1 MSGTTTILR
10 NVRRHKR
17 MKRKE
22 LEKLPVL
29 RATTTMLKQ
38 AENEPMIESGY
49 FRKELRYEHE
59 YYARCKRFDRI
70 LKVAI
75 YLTKNLAAGG
85 RKPVYE
91 LFLDYDAQDFL
102 TYSFMEKKWRTAML
116 RNLPQQGFGIYDMQI
131 SSRDSA
137 VISQYLHSKWGA
149 IVAIREFQEGIR
161 EKQLLARH
169 KKETDP
175 WDAAMA
181 LVPPLP
187 KDWVRWVS
195 KVGVEQNYMFYQYRR
210 GGAKTG
216 YCSYCDREVPI
227 RNPKHNAVA
236 RCPRCRRTV
245 QFKSFGKM
253 GRLRT
258 GRNILYLMQPYPGG
272 FVIREFWAER
282 TYDKEKYRNI
292 KAFYHE
298 FRRAIFNADAKP
310 VQAFYWGVYKQRTS
324 RWIKGCN
331 CSEGYYPDESGR
343 VYGKTIPYLAKTCL
357 QRTGLPEL
365 IHANMKTDP
374 EKYLVVLKRMPNL
387 EQLTKA
393 GLFRL
398 AVECTKDYYKLSSI
412 FQTTPVQRGLAPKL
426 GLNRLE
432 LARLRKNQG
441 GRAFLEWL
449 QLEKQTGKPISDF
462 AIQWMCKEHIDPQQL
477 QFIADRMRYGQI
489 QHYLN
494 RQMQELNLSSERVIE
509 LWRDYL
515 SMAFRFGYDT
525 NDPIVYRVR
534 KLLQRHDE
542 LAARGEEKQLT
553 LRAGEL
559 LQTYPHIEQNL
570 QAIRKKFAF
579 TGKQFQIQVPD
590 KLEDIFMDSRK
601 LCHCIAN
608 SDVYWERME
617 RRESYLLFL
626 RKTAEPDT
634 PYYTVEAEPGG
645 TVRQVRTQYNR
656 QNDDIGEVRAFLKI
670 WQKQLAKRLTQKDK
684 QLAADSHELRI
695 KELVQ
700 LRNDQVTIH
709 TGDLAGRLLV
719 DVLTEDL
726 MEAA

>member
-1 MSGTTTILR
+1 
-10 NVRRHKR
+10 

-22 LEKLPVL
+22 LKKLPVL
-29 RATTTMLKQ
+29 RATTAMLKQ
-38 AENEPMIESGY
+38 AEKETMIPIGY

-59 YYARCKRFDRI
+59 HYARCKQFDRI

-75 YLTKNLAAGG
+75 YLTKNLVAGG

-91 LFLDYDAQDFL
+91 LFLDYDAQNFL
-102 TYSFMEKKWRTAML
+102 TYSFAEKKWRTAML
-116 RNLPQQGFGIYDMQI
+116 HNLPQQGFGIYDVQI

-187 KDWVRWVS
+187 KDWARWVS
-195 KVGVEQNYMFYQYRR
+195 KVGVERNYMFYRYQR

-227 RNPKHNAVA
+227 RKPKHNAFT
-236 RCPRCRRTV
+236 RCPRCRKSV

-253 GRLRT
+253 GWLRT
-258 GRNILYLMQPYPGG
+258 GRNIMYLMQPYPGG

-282 TYDKEKYRNI
+282 SYSKKTYRNVE
-292 KAFYHE
+292 AFCHE
-298 FRRAIFNADAKP
+298 FRRAIFDAGTNP
-310 VQAFYWGVYKQRTS
+310 TQAFYWGVYKQRAS

-331 CSEGYYPDESGR
+331 CSIGYMGNESGR

-357 QRTGLPEL
+357 QWTGLPEL

-398 AVECTKDYYKLSSI
+398 AVECTQDYYKLSSI

-449 QLEKQTGKPISDF
+449 QFEKQTGKPISDF

-534 KLLQRHDE
+534 KLQQRHDE
-542 LAARGEEKQLT
+542 LAARREEMQLT
-553 LRAGEL
+553 LRAEDI

-570 QAIRKKFAF
+570 QAIREKFSFADE
-579 TGKQFQIQVPD
+579 QFQLQVPNS
-590 KLEDIFMDSRK
+590 LEDILKESQTLFI
-601 LCHCIAN
+601 CIAN
-608 SDVYWERME
+608 SDTYWERIE
-617 RRESYLLFL
+617 RKESYLLFV
-626 RKTAEPDT
+626 RKASAPDT
-634 PYYTVEAEPGG
+634 SYYTVEAEPNG
-645 TVRQVRTQYNR
+645 TVRQVRTVYNR

-684 QLAADSHELRI
+684 QLAADSHELRV

-700 LRNDQVTIH
+700 LRNDQITVH

>member
-1 MSGTTTILR
+1 MSGMTTILR

-22 LEKLPVL
+22 LEKLPIL
-29 RATTTMLKQ
+29 QATTAMLKQ

-49 FRKELRYEHE
+49 FRKELRYEHK

-116 RNLPQQGFGIYDMQI
+116 RNLPQQGFGIYDAQI

-137 VISQYLHSKWGA
+137 VIGQYLHSKWEA
-149 IVAIREFQEGIR
+149 IGSIREFQEGIR

-187 KDWVRWVS
+187 KDWDRWVS

-227 RNPKHNAVA
+227 RKPKHNAVA
-236 RCPRCRRTV
+236 RCLRCRRTV

-272 FVIREFWAER
+272 FVVREFWAER
-282 TYDKEKYRNI
+282 SYSKETYRNV
-292 KAFYHE
+292 KVFYHE
-298 FRRAIFNADAKP
+298 LRRAIFDADAKP
-310 VQAFYWGVYKQRTS
+310 VQAFYWGVYKQRAS

-331 CSEGYYPDESGR
+331 CSVGYYRDESGR

-398 AVECTKDYYKLSSI
+398 AAECTQDYYGMERI
-412 FQTTPVQRGLAPKL
+412 FQRAPAQKGLAPKL

-449 QLEKQTGKPISDF
+449 QFEKQ
-462 AIQWMCKEHIDPQQL
+462 AL
-477 QFIADRMRYGQI
+477 QIGCAMGR
-489 QHYLN
+489 
-494 RQMQELNLSSERVIE
+494 SSI
-509 LWRDYL
+509 
-515 SMAFRFGYDT
+515 T
-525 NDPIVYRVR
+525 
-534 KLLQRHDE
+534 
-542 LAARGEEKQLT
+542 
-553 LRAGEL
+553 
-559 LQTYPHIEQNL
+559 
-570 QAIRKKFAF
+570 
-579 TGKQFQIQVPD
+579 
-590 KLEDIFMDSRK
+590 
-601 LCHCIAN
+601 
-608 SDVYWERME
+608 
-617 RRESYLLFL
+617 
-626 RKTAEPDT
+626 
-634 PYYTVEAEPGG
+634 
-645 TVRQVRTQYNR
+645 
-656 QNDDIGEVRAFLKI
+656 
-670 WQKQLAKRLTQKDK
+670 
-684 QLAADSHELRI
+684 
-695 KELVQ
+695 
-700 LRNDQVTIH
+700 
-709 TGDLAGRLLV
+709 
-719 DVLTEDL
+719 
-726 MEAA
+726 

>member
-1 MSGTTTILR
+1 
-10 NVRRHKR
+10 

-29 RATTTMLKQ
+29 RATTAMLKQ
-38 AENEPMIESGY
+38 AEKETMIPIGY

-59 YYARCKRFDRI
+59 HYARCKQFDRI

-102 TYSFMEKKWRTAML
+102 TYSFVEKKWRTAML
-116 RNLPQQGFGIYDMQI
+116 HNLPQQGFGIYDMQI
-131 SSRDSA
+131 SSRNSA

-195 KVGVEQNYMFYQYRR
+195 KVGVERNYMFYRYQR

-227 RNPKHNAVA
+227 RKPKHNAFT
-236 RCPRCRRTV
+236 RCPRCRKSV

-253 GRLRT
+253 GWLRT
-258 GRNILYLMQPYPGG
+258 GRNIMYLMQPYPGG
-272 FVIREFWAER
+272 FVIREFWVER
-282 TYDKEKYRNI
+282 SYSKKTYRNVE
-292 KAFYHE
+292 AFCHE
-298 FRRAIFNADAKP
+298 FRRAIFDASTNP
-310 VQAFYWGVYKQRTS
+310 TQAFYWGVYKQRTS
-324 RWIKGCN
+324 RWIKGYN
-331 CSEGYYPDESGR
+331 CSIGYMGNESGR

-357 QRTGLPEL
+357 RWTGLPEL

-374 EKYLVVLKRMPNL
+374 EKYLVVLKKMPNL
-387 EQLTKA
+387 EQLVKA

-398 AVECTKDYYKLSSI
+398 AVECTQDYYGMERI
-412 FQTTPVQRGLAPKL
+412 FQRTPVQKGLAPKL
-426 GLNRLE
+426 GINRLE

-441 GRAFLEWL
+441 GGAFLQWL
-449 QLEKQTGKPISDF
+449 QFENQARTPISDF
-462 AIQWMCKEHIDPQQL
+462 VIQWMCKESIQPQQL
-477 QFIADRMRYGQI
+477 QFIADRMHYEQI
-489 QHYLN
+489 QHYLS
-494 RQMQELNLSSERVIE
+494 RQMHELNLSSERVIE
-509 LWRDYL
+509 LWKDYL
-515 SMAFRFGYDT
+515 SMATRFGYDT

-534 KLLQRHDE
+534 KLQQRHDE
-542 LAARGEEKQLT
+542 LAVRNKKKELAPCIEEI
-553 LRAGEL
+553 LRA
-559 LQTYPHIEQNL
+559 YPHVEQNL
-570 QAIRKKFAF
+570 QAIQGKYAFADE
-579 TGKQFQIQVPD
+579 QFQLQVPGTI
-590 KLEDIFMDSRK
+590 EDILIDSWK

-608 SDVYWERME
+608 SDTYWERLE
-617 RRESYLLFL
+617 RKESYLLFV
-626 RKTAEPDT
+626 RKASDLHT
-634 PYYTVEAEPGG
+634 PYYTVEAEPDG
-645 TVRQVRTQYNR
+645 TVRQVRTYYNR
-656 QNDDIGEVRAFLKI
+656 QNGDIGEVRAFLKI

-684 QLAADSHELRI
+684 QLAADSYDLRV

-700 LRNDQVTIH
+700 LRNDQITVH

>member
-1 MSGTTTILR
+1 
-10 NVRRHKR
+10 
-17 MKRKE
+17 
-22 LEKLPVL
+22 
-29 RATTTMLKQ
+29 MLKQ
-38 AENEPMIESGY
+38 AKMEKLVGRSYYSDAEYEN
-49 FRKELRYEHE
+49 FF
-59 YYARCKRFDRI
+59 YARSKMFGTY
-70 LKVAI
+70 LKVAF
-75 YLTKNLAAGG
+75 YMTEALCAGG
-85 RKPVYE
+85 RKPQFE
-91 LFLDYDAQDFL
+91 LFLDYASQDFL
-102 TYSFMEKKWRTAML
+102 TYSYKEEKWSSAMYCHLPISKYYWRS
-116 RNLPQQGFGIYDMQI
+116 RQFVQI
-131 SSRDSA
+131 PASDAKRICQYLKQEKTDDPIA
-137 VISQYLHSKWGA
+137 VIKSFQQR
-149 IVAIREFQEGIR
+149 VRES
-161 EKQLLARH
+161 QLLARH
-169 KKETDP
+169 KEETDP

-187 KDWVRWVS
+187 KDWDRWVS

-210 GGAKTG
+210 GGTKTG

-227 RNPKHNAVA
+227 RKPKHNAFT

-258 GRNILYLMQPYPGG
+258 GRNILYLMQPYLGG
-272 FVIREFWAER
+272 FVVRKFWAER
-282 TYDKEKYRNI
+282 SYSKEKYRNVT
-292 KAFYHE
+292 AFCHE
-298 FRRAIFNADAKP
+298 FRRAVFDADAKP

-398 AVECTKDYYKLSSI
+398 AVECTQDYYKLSSI

-449 QLEKQTGKPISDF
+449 QFEKQAGTPIPDF

-534 KLLQRHDE
+534 KLQQRHDE
-542 LAARGEEKQLT
+542 LAARGEEMQLT

-570 QAIRKKFAF
+570 QAIREKFAF

-626 RKTAEPDT
+626 RKTAEPDI

-656 QNDDIGEVRAFLKI
+656 QNDDIGEVRTFLKI

>member
-1 MSGTTTILR
+1 
-10 NVRRHKR
+10 

-29 RATTTMLKQ
+29 RATTAMLKQ

-59 YYARCKRFDRI
+59 CYARCKRFDRI

-102 TYSFMEKKWRTAML
+102 TYSFVEKKWRTAML

-149 IVAIREFQEGIR
+149 SAAIREFQEGIR

-175 WDAAMA
+175 WDAAMV

-187 KDWVRWVS
+187 KDWDRWGS

-210 GGAKTG
+210 GGTKTG

-227 RNPKHNAVA
+227 RKPKHNAVA

-298 FRRAIFNADAKP
+298 FRRAIFDADAKP

-324 RWIKGCN
+324 RRC
-331 CSEGYYPDESGR
+331 
-343 VYGKTIPYLAKTCL
+343 
-357 QRTGLPEL
+357 TGLVNW
-365 IHANMKTDP
+365 IRKQKSVDP
-374 EKYLVVLKRMPNL
+374 EKYLAVLKRMPNL

-398 AVECTKDYYKLSSI
+398 AVECTQDYYKLSSI

-449 QLEKQTGKPISDF
+449 QFEKQTGKPISDF

-477 QFIADRMRYGQI
+477 QFIADRMHYEQI

-534 KLLQRHDE
+534 KLQQRHDE
-542 LAARGEEKQLT
+542 LAARGEEMQLT

-570 QAIRKKFAF
+570 QAIREKFAF

-656 QNDDIGEVRAFLKI
+656 QNDDIGEVRTFLKI

>member
-1 MSGTTTILR
+1 
-10 NVRRHKR
+10 

-22 LEKLPVL
+22 LKKLPVL
-29 RATTTMLKQ
+29 RATTAMLKQ
-38 AENEPMIESGY
+38 AEKETMIPIGY

-59 YYARCKRFDRI
+59 HYARCKRFDRI

-116 RNLPQQGFGIYDMQI
+116 RNLPQQGFGIRDVQI

-137 VISQYLHSKWGA
+137 VIGQYLHSKWEA

-187 KDWVRWVS
+187 KGWDRWVS

-227 RNPKHNAVA
+227 RKPKHNAVA
-236 RCPRCRRTV
+236 RCLRCRRTV

-343 VYGKTIPYLAKTCL
+343 VYGKTVPYLARTYL
-357 QRTGLPEL
+357 QKTGLPEL
-365 IHANMKTDP
+365 TRTKMKIDP
-374 EKYLVVLKRMPNL
+374 EKYLAVLKRMPNL

-398 AVECTKDYYKLSSI
+398 AVECTQDYYKLSSI

-449 QLEKQTGKPISDF
+449 QFEKQTGKPISDF

-525 NDPIVYRVR
+525 SDPIVYRVR
-534 KLLQRHDE
+534 KLQQRHDE

-570 QAIRKKFAF
+570 QAIREKFAF

-601 LCHCIAN
+601 LCQCIAN

>member
-1 MSGTTTILR
+1 M
-10 NVRRHKR
+10 
-17 MKRKE
+17 
-22 LEKLPVL
+22 
-29 RATTTMLKQ
+29 
-38 AENEPMIESGY
+38 
-49 FRKELRYEHE
+49 
-59 YYARCKRFDRI
+59 
-70 LKVAI
+70 
-75 YLTKNLAAGG
+75 
-85 RKPVYE
+85 
-91 LFLDYDAQDFL
+91 
-102 TYSFMEKKWRTAML
+102 
-116 RNLPQQGFGIYDMQI
+116 
-131 SSRDSA
+131 
-137 VISQYLHSKWGA
+137 
-149 IVAIREFQEGIR
+149 AIREFQEGIR

-187 KDWVRWVS
+187 KDWARWVS
-195 KVGVEQNYMFYQYRR
+195 KVGVERNYMFYRYQR

-227 RNPKHNAVA
+227 RKPKHNAFT
-236 RCPRCRRTV
+236 RCPRCRKSV

-253 GRLRT
+253 GWLRT
-258 GRNILYLMQPYPGG
+258 GRNIMYLMQPYPGG

-282 TYDKEKYRNI
+282 SYSKKTYRNVE
-292 KAFYHE
+292 AFCHE
-298 FRRAIFNADAKP
+298 FRRAIFDAGTNP
-310 VQAFYWGVYKQRTS
+310 TQAFYWGVYKQRAS

-331 CSEGYYPDESGR
+331 CSIGYMGNESGR

-357 QRTGLPEL
+357 QWTGLPEL

-374 EKYLVVLKRMPNL
+374 EKYLVVLKKMPDL
-387 EQLTKA
+387 EQLAKA

-398 AVECTKDYYKLSSI
+398 AVECTQDYYGMERI
-412 FQTTPVQRGLAPKL
+412 FQRAPVQKGLAPKL

-449 QLEKQTGKPISDF
+449 QFEKQAGGPISDF

-534 KLLQRHDE
+534 KLQQRHDE
-542 LAARGEEKQLT
+542 LAARREEMQLT
-553 LRAGEL
+553 LRAEDI

-570 QAIRKKFAF
+570 QAIREKFSFADE
-579 TGKQFQIQVPD
+579 QFQLQVPNS
-590 KLEDIFMDSRK
+590 LEDILKESQTLFI
-601 LCHCIAN
+601 CIAN
-608 SDVYWERME
+608 SDTYWERIE
-617 RRESYLLFL
+617 RKESYLLFV
-626 RKTAEPDT
+626 RKASAPDT
-634 PYYTVEAEPGG
+634 SYYTVEAEPNG
-645 TVRQVRTQYNR
+645 TVRQVRTVYNR

-684 QLAADSHELRI
+684 QLAADSHELRV

-700 LRNDQVTIH
+700 LRNDQITVH

>member
-1 MSGTTTILR
+1 
-10 NVRRHKR
+10 

-29 RATTTMLKQ
+29 QATTAMLKQ

-102 TYSFMEKKWRTAML
+102 TYSFVEKKWRTAML
-116 RNLPQQGFGIYDMQI
+116 RNLPQQGFGISDAQI

-137 VISQYLHSKWGA
+137 VIGQYLHSKWGA
-149 IVAIREFQEGIR
+149 IAAIQEFQEGIR

-187 KDWVRWVS
+187 KDWDRWVS

-210 GGAKTG
+210 GGTKTG
-216 YCSYCDREVPI
+216 YCSYCDREIPI
-227 RNPKHNAVA
+227 RKPKYNAFT
-236 RCPRCRRTV
+236 RCPRCRKTV

-272 FVIREFWAER
+272 FVVREFWAECSYSKK
-282 TYDKEKYRNI
+282 TYRNVA
-292 KAFYHE
+292 AFCHE
-298 FRRAIFNADAKP
+298 FRRAIFDADVKP

-343 VYGKTIPYLAKTCL
+343 VYGKTVPYLARTYL
-357 QRTGLPEL
+357 QKTGLPEL
-365 IHANMKTDP
+365 TRTKMKIDP

-449 QLEKQTGKPISDF
+449 QFEKQTGKPISDF

-534 KLLQRHDE
+534 KLQQRHDE
-542 LAARGEEKQLT
+542 LAARGEEMQLT
-553 LRAGEL
+553 LRAGEI

-570 QAIRKKFAF
+570 QAIREKFAF

-645 TVRQVRTQYNR
+645 TVRQVRTFYNR
-656 QNDDIGEVRAFLKI
+656 QNDDIGEVRAFLKD
-670 WQKQLAKRLTQKDK
+670 WQKQLAKRLTQEDK
-684 QLAADSHELRI
+684 QLAANSHELRI

>member
-1 MSGTTTILR
+1 MSGMTTILR

-29 RATTTMLKQ
+29 RATTAMLKQ
-38 AENEPMIESGY
+38 AEKETMLPIGY

-59 YYARCKRFDRI
+59 HYARCKRFDRI

-116 RNLPQQGFGIYDMQI
+116 RNLPHQVFGIYDAQI

-137 VISQYLHSKWGA
+137 VIVQYLNSKWGA

-187 KDWVRWVS
+187 KDWDRWVS
-195 KVGVEQNYMFYQYRR
+195 KVGIEQNYMFYQYRR
-210 GGAKTG
+210 GGTKTG

-227 RNPKHNAVA
+227 RKPKHNAVA
-236 RCPRCRRTV
+236 RCLRCRRTV

-298 FRRAIFNADAKP
+298 FRRAIFDADAKP

-343 VYGKTIPYLAKTCL
+343 VYGKTVPYLARTYL
-357 QRTGLPEL
+357 QKTGLPEL
-365 IHANMKTDP
+365 TRTKMKIDP
-374 EKYLVVLKRMPNL
+374 EKYLVVLNRMPNL

-398 AVECTKDYYKLSSI
+398 AVECTQDYYKLSSI

-449 QLEKQTGKPISDF
+449 QFENQTGTPI
-462 AIQWMCKEHIDPQQL
+462 
-477 QFIADRMRYGQI
+477 
-489 QHYLN
+489 
-494 RQMQELNLSSERVIE
+494 
-509 LWRDYL
+509 
-515 SMAFRFGYDT
+515 
-525 NDPIVYRVR
+525 
-534 KLLQRHDE
+534 
-542 LAARGEEKQLT
+542 
-553 LRAGEL
+553 
-559 LQTYPHIEQNL
+559 
-570 QAIRKKFAF
+570 
-579 TGKQFQIQVPD
+579 
-590 KLEDIFMDSRK
+590 
-601 LCHCIAN
+601 
-608 SDVYWERME
+608 
-617 RRESYLLFL
+617 
-626 RKTAEPDT
+626 
-634 PYYTVEAEPGG
+634 
-645 TVRQVRTQYNR
+645 
-656 QNDDIGEVRAFLKI
+656 
-670 WQKQLAKRLTQKDK
+670 
-684 QLAADSHELRI
+684 
-695 KELVQ
+695 
-700 LRNDQVTIH
+700 
-709 TGDLAGRLLV
+709 
-719 DVLTEDL
+719 
-726 MEAA
+726 

>member
-1 MSGTTTILR
+1 
-10 NVRRHKR
+10 
-17 MKRKE
+17 
-22 LEKLPVL
+22 
-29 RATTTMLKQ
+29 
-38 AENEPMIESGY
+38 
-49 FRKELRYEHE
+49 
-59 YYARCKRFDRI
+59 
-70 LKVAI
+70 
-75 YLTKNLAAGG
+75 
-85 RKPVYE
+85 
-91 LFLDYDAQDFL
+91 
-102 TYSFMEKKWRTAML
+102 
-116 RNLPQQGFGIYDMQI
+116 
-131 SSRDSA
+131 
-137 VISQYLHSKWGA
+137 
-149 IVAIREFQEGIR
+149 
-161 EKQLLARH
+161 
-169 KKETDP
+169 
-175 WDAAMA
+175 
-181 LVPPLP
+181 
-187 KDWVRWVS
+187 
-195 KVGVEQNYMFYQYRR
+195 
-210 GGAKTG
+210 
-216 YCSYCDREVPI
+216 
-227 RNPKHNAVA
+227 
-236 RCPRCRRTV
+236 
-245 QFKSFGKM
+245 M

-298 FRRAIFNADAKP
+298 FRRAIFDADAKP
-310 VQAFYWGVYKQRTS
+310 VQAFYWGVYKQRAS
-324 RWIKGCN
+324 RWIKGNN
-331 CSEGYYPDESGR
+331 CGVGYYPDESGR
-343 VYGKTIPYLAKTCL
+343 VYGKTVPYLARTYL
-357 QRTGLPEL
+357 QKTGLPEL
-365 IHANMKTDP
+365 TRTKMKIDP
-374 EKYLVVLKRMPNL
+374 EKYLAVLKRMPNL

-398 AVECTKDYYKLSSI
+398 AVECTQDYYKLSSI

-449 QLEKQTGKPISDF
+449 QFEKQTGKPISDF

-534 KLLQRHDE
+534 KLQQRHDE

-570 QAIRKKFAF
+570 QAIREKFAF

>member
-1 MSGTTTILR
+1 MSGMMTILK
-10 NVRRHKR
+10 NVRRYKR

-29 RATTTMLKQ
+29 RATTAMLKQ

-187 KDWVRWVS
+187 KDWDRWVS

-210 GGAKTG
+210 GATKTG

-227 RNPKHNAVA
+227 RKPKHNAFT
-236 RCPRCRRTV
+236 RCPRCRKTV

-272 FVIREFWAER
+272 FVVREFWAER
-282 TYDKEKYRNI
+282 THDKEKYRNI

-298 FRRAIFNADAKP
+298 FRRAIFDADAKP

-343 VYGKTIPYLAKTCL
+343 VYGKTVPYLARTYL
-357 QRTGLPEL
+357 QKTGLPEL
-365 IHANMKTDP
+365 TRTKMKIDP

-398 AVECTKDYYKLSSI
+398 AVECTQDYYKLSSI

-449 QLEKQTGKPISDF
+449 QFEKQTGKPISDF

-542 LAARGEEKQLT
+542 LAARGEEMQLT

-617 RRESYLLFL
+617 HRESYLLFL

>member
-1 MSGTTTILR
+1 MSGMTTILR

-29 RATTTMLKQ
+29 KAPVSMLKQ
-38 AENEPMIESGY
+38 VENETLIEKPY
-49 FRKELRYEHE
+49 YKNKYRYEHDF
-59 YYARCKRFDRI
+59 YARCRKIGAI
-70 LKVAI
+70 LKVAFYKTEI
-75 YLTKNLAAGG
+75 LAAGG
-85 RKPVYE
+85 RQPWYE
-91 LFLDYDAQDFL
+91 VFLNREEQDFL
-102 TYSFMEKKWRTAML
+102 TYSYAEKRWRTSMMQ
-116 RNLPQQGFGIYDMQI
+116 NLYRVGDVFHNVWFPE
-131 SSRDSA
+131 RDGKS
-137 VISQYLHSKWGA
+137 ICEYLNSTEKTLMA
-149 IVAIREFQEGIR
+149 IWLFQSDIR

-187 KDWVRWVS
+187 KDWDRWVS
-195 KVGVEQNYMFYQYRR
+195 KVGIEQNYMFYQYRR
-210 GGAKTG
+210 GGTKTG

-227 RNPKHNAVA
+227 RKPKHNAFT
-236 RCPRCRRTV
+236 RCPRCRKTV

-253 GRLRT
+253 GRVRT
-258 GRNILYLMQPYPGG
+258 GRNILYLMQPYPDG
-272 FVIREFWAER
+272 FVVREFWAER
-282 TYDKEKYRNI
+282 SYSKETYRNVA
-292 KAFYHE
+292 AFCHE
-298 FRRAIFNADAKP
+298 FRRAIFDADAKP
-310 VQAFYWGVYKQRTS
+310 VQAFYWGVYKQRAS

-374 EKYLVVLKRMPNL
+374 EKYLAVLKRMLNL

-398 AVECTKDYYKLSSI
+398 AVECTQDYYKLSSI

-449 QLEKQTGKPISDF
+449 QFEKQTGKPIPDF

-534 KLLQRHDE
+534 KLQQRHDE
-542 LAARGEEKQLT
+542 LAARGEEMQLT

-570 QAIRKKFAF
+570 QAIREKFAF

-684 QLAADSHELRI
+684 QLAANSHELRI

>member
-1 MSGTTTILR
+1 
-10 NVRRHKR
+10 
-17 MKRKE
+17 
-22 LEKLPVL
+22 
-29 RATTTMLKQ
+29 MLKQ

-116 RNLPQQGFGIYDMQI
+116 RNLPQQGFGISDAQI
-131 SSRDSA
+131 SSCDSA
-137 VISQYLHSKWGA
+137 VIGQYLHSKWEA
-149 IVAIREFQEGIR
+149 IASIWEFQEEIR

-187 KDWVRWVS
+187 KDWDRWVS
-195 KVGVEQNYMFYQYRR
+195 KVGVTQNYMFYRYQR

-216 YCSYCDREVPI
+216 YCSYCDRTVPI
-227 RNPKHNAVA
+227 RKPKHNTLTKY
-236 RCPRCRRTV
+236 PRCRKQM
-245 QFKSFGKM
+245 QFKVFGKM
-253 GRLRT
+253 GRVRT
-258 GRNILYLMQPYPGG
+258 GQNIVYLMQPYPGG

-282 TYDKEKYRNI
+282 SYSRENYRNV

-298 FRRAIFNADAKP
+298 FRRAIFDADAKP
-310 VQAFYWGVYKQRTS
+310 VQAFYWGLYKQRS
-324 RWIKGCN
+324 LRWIKGYN
-331 CSEGYYPDESGR
+331 CSANYARDESGR
-343 VYGKTIPYLAKTCL
+343 VYGKTVPYLARTYL
-357 QRTGLPEL
+357 QKTGLPEL
-365 IHANMKTDP
+365 TRTKMKIDP
-374 EKYLVVLKRMPNL
+374 EKYLAVLKKMPNL

-398 AVECTKDYYKLSSI
+398 AAECIQDYYGMERI
-412 FQTTPVQRGLAPKL
+412 FQRAPAQKGLAPKL

-432 LARLRKNQG
+432 LARLRQNQG
-441 GRAFLEWL
+441 GYAFLKWL
-449 QLEKQTGKPISDF
+449 QFEKQTGKPISDF
-462 AIQWMCKEHIDPQQL
+462 AIQWLCREHIDPQQL

-515 SMAFRFGYDT
+515 AMAFRFGYDT

-534 KLLQRHDE
+534 KLQQRHDE

-570 QAIRKKFAF
+570 RAIREKFAF
-579 TGKQFQIQVPD
+579 TGEKFQLQVPNV
-590 KLEDIFMDSRK
+590 LEDILKESRT

-608 SDVYWERME
+608 SDTYWERME

-634 PYYTVEAEPGG
+634 PYYTVEAEPDG
-645 TVRQVRTQYNR
+645 TVRQVRTYYNR
-656 QNDDIGEVRAFLKI
+656 QNGDIGEVRAFLKI

-684 QLAADSHELRI
+684 QLAADSHDLRV

>member
-1 MSGTTTILR
+1 MSGMMTILK
-10 NVRRHKR
+10 NVRRYKR

-22 LEKLPVL
+22 LEKLTIL
-29 RATTTMLKQ
+29 QATTAMLKQ

-116 RNLPQQGFGIYDMQI
+116 RNLPQLGFGIHDVQI

-137 VISQYLHSKWGA
+137 VIGQYLHSKWEA

-187 KDWVRWVS
+187 KDWDRWVS
-195 KVGVEQNYMFYQYRR
+195 KVGIEQNYMFYQYRR
-210 GGAKTG
+210 GGTKTG

-227 RNPKHNAVA
+227 RKPKHNAFT
-236 RCPRCRRTV
+236 RCPRCRKTV

-272 FVIREFWAER
+272 FVVREFWAER
-282 TYDKEKYRNI
+282 SYSKETYRNVA
-292 KAFYHE
+292 AFCHE
-298 FRRAIFNADAKP
+298 FRRAIFDADAKP

-357 QRTGLPEL
+357 QRTSLPEL

-374 EKYLVVLKRMPNL
+374 EKYLAVLKRIPNL

-398 AVECTKDYYKLSSI
+398 AVECTQDYYKLSSI

-432 LARLRKNQG
+432 LSRLRKNQG

-449 QLEKQTGKPISDF
+449 QFEKQAGGPISDF

-534 KLLQRHDE
+534 KLQQRHDE
-542 LAARGEEKQLT
+542 LAARREEMQLT
-553 LRAGEL
+553 LRAEDI

-570 QAIRKKFAF
+570 QAIREKFSFADE
-579 TGKQFQIQVPD
+579 QFQLQVPNS
-590 KLEDIFMDSRK
+590 LEDILKESQTLFI
-601 LCHCIAN
+601 CIAN
-608 SDVYWERME
+608 SDTYWERIE
-617 RRESYLLFL
+617 RKESYLLFV
-626 RKTAEPDT
+626 RKASAPDT
-634 PYYTVEAEPGG
+634 SYYTVEAEPNG
-645 TVRQVRTQYNR
+645 TVRQVRTVYNR

-684 QLAADSHELRI
+684 QLAANSHELRI

>member
-1 MSGTTTILR
+1 
-10 NVRRHKR
+10 
-17 MKRKE
+17 MKRKD
-22 LEKLPVL
+22 LGKLPVL
-29 RATTTMLKQ
+29 RATTAMLKQ
-38 AENEPMIESGY
+38 AEQEPMTQE
-49 FRKELRYEHE
+49 RYYKNKRVYVHDF
-59 YYARCKRFDRI
+59 YARCRRFGAI
-70 LKVAI
+70 LKVAF
-75 YLTKNLAAGG
+75 YKTELLAAGG
-85 RKPVYE
+85 RQPLYE
-91 LFLDYDAQDFL
+91 VFLNRKEQDFL
-102 TYSFMEKKWRTAML
+102 TYAYAEKSWRTSML
-116 RNLPQQGFGIYDMQI
+116 HNLYRFGDLFYNIRF
-131 SSRDSA
+131 SERDEKL
-137 VISQYLHSKWGA
+137 ICEYLGSKEEPYR
-149 IVAIREFQEGIR
+149 AIREFQSNIR
-161 EKQLLARH
+161 ERQLLARH
-169 KKETDP
+169 KKETNP

-187 KDWVRWVS
+187 KDWDKWVG
-195 KVGVEQNYMFYQYRR
+195 KVGVVQNYMFYQYQR

-216 YCSYCDREVPI
+216 YCSYCDRVVPI
-227 RNPKHNAVA
+227 RKPKHNMFTK
-236 RCPRCRRTV
+236 CPRCRKQV
-245 QFKSFGKM
+245 QFKAFGKM
-253 GRLRT
+253 GRFRT
-258 GRNILYLMQPYPGG
+258 EKYVAYLMQPYSGG

-282 TYDKEKYRNI
+282 SYSKETYRNV
-292 KAFYHE
+292 KVFYHE
-298 FRRAIFNADAKP
+298 LRRAIFDADAKP
-310 VQAFYWGVYKQRTS
+310 VQAFYWGVYKQRAS

-331 CSEGYYPDESGR
+331 CSVGYYRDESGR

-398 AVECTKDYYKLSSI
+398 AVECTQDYYKLSSI

-449 QLEKQTGKPISDF
+449 QFEKQAGTPIPDF

-534 KLLQRHDE
+534 KLQQRHDE
-542 LAARGEEKQLT
+542 LAARGEEMQLT

-570 QAIRKKFAF
+570 QAIREKFAF

-656 QNDDIGEVRAFLKI
+656 QNDDIGEVRTFLKI

>member
-1 MSGTTTILR
+1 
-10 NVRRHKR
+10 

-29 RATTTMLKQ
+29 RATTAILEQ
-38 AENEPMIESGY
+38 AEKEPMVQTGY

-59 YYARCKRFDRI
+59 CYARCKKFDRI

-116 RNLPQQGFGIYDMQI
+116 RNLPQLGFGIRDVQI
-131 SSRDSA
+131 SSRDST
-137 VISQYLHSKWGA
+137 VIGQYLHSKWGA
-149 IVAIREFQEGIR
+149 SAAIREFQEGIR

-175 WDAAMA
+175 WDTAMA

-187 KDWVRWVS
+187 KDWDRWVS
-195 KVGVEQNYMFYQYRR
+195 KVGIEQNYMFYQYRR

-227 RNPKHNAVA
+227 RNPKHNVFT
-236 RCPRCRRTV
+236 RCPRCRKSV

-253 GRLRT
+253 GRLCT

-282 TYDKEKYRNI
+282 THDKEKYRNI

-298 FRRAIFNADAKP
+298 FRRAIFDADAKP

-343 VYGKTIPYLAKTCL
+343 VYGKTVPYLARTYL
-357 QRTGLPEL
+357 QKTGLPEL
-365 IHANMKTDP
+365 TRTKMKIDP
-374 EKYLVVLKRMPNL
+374 EKYLVVLKRMPEL
-387 EQLTKA
+387 ERLSKA
-393 GLFRL
+393 RLFRL
-398 AVECTKDYYKLSSI
+398 AAECAQSYYWLRERLQSAPK
-412 FQTTPVQRGLAPKL
+412 QKGLAAVL
-426 GLNRLE
+426 GIDRME
-432 LARLRKNQG
+432 LARLRQCDG
-441 GRAFLEWL
+441 GRLFLKWL
-449 QLEKQTGKPISDF
+449 QYEKQSRYVISDRV
-462 AIQWMCKEHIDPQQL
+462 IQWLCGEQIQPKQL
-477 QFIADRMRYGQI
+477 QFIADRMHVGQI

-494 RQMQELNLSSERVIE
+494 RQMQECGMSSEEV
-509 LWRDYL
+509 LSTWQDYL
-515 SMAFRFGYDT
+515 SMAARFGYDT
-525 NDPIVYRVR
+525 NDSIIYRVR
-534 KLLQRHDE
+534 KLRQRHDE
-542 LAARGEEKQLT
+542 LARRCVNQALT
-553 LRAGEL
+553 LRAEEIL
-559 LQTYPHIEQNL
+559 RSYPHIEQNL
-570 QAIRKKFAF
+570 HAIREKFAF
-579 TGKQFQIQVPD
+579 TSKPFQLQVPD
-590 KLEDIFMDSRK
+590 KLEEILMDSQN

-608 SDVYWERME
+608 SDTYWERIE
-617 RRESYLLFL
+617 RSESYLVFV
-626 RKTAEPDT
+626 RKVSAPDA
-634 PYYTVEAEPGG
+634 PYYTVEAEPDG
-645 TVRQVRTQYNR
+645 TVRQVRTFYNR
-656 QNDDIGEVRAFLKI
+656 QNDDIGEVRAFLKD
-670 WQKQLAKRLTQKDK
+670 WQKQLAKRLTQEDK
-684 QLAADSHELRI
+684 QLAANSHELRI

>member
-1 MSGTTTILR
+1 
-10 NVRRHKR
+10 

-29 RATTTMLKQ
+29 RATTAMLKQ

-59 YYARCKRFDRI
+59 HYARCKQFDRI

-75 YLTKNLAAGG
+75 YLTKNLVAGG

-91 LFLDYDAQDFL
+91 LFLDYDAQNFL
-102 TYSFMEKKWRTAML
+102 TYSFAEKKWRTAML
-116 RNLPQQGFGIYDMQI
+116 HNLPQQGFGIYDVQI

-187 KDWVRWVS
+187 KDWARWVS
-195 KVGVEQNYMFYQYRR
+195 KVGVERNYMFYRYQR

-227 RNPKHNAVA
+227 RKPKHNAFT
-236 RCPRCRRTV
+236 RCPRCRKSV

-253 GRLRT
+253 GWLRT
-258 GRNILYLMQPYPGG
+258 GRNIMYLMQPYPGG

-282 TYDKEKYRNI
+282 SYSKKTYRNVE
-292 KAFYHE
+292 AFCHE
-298 FRRAIFNADAKP
+298 FRRAIFDAGTNP
-310 VQAFYWGVYKQRTS
+310 TQAFYWGVYKQRAS

-331 CSEGYYPDESGR
+331 CSIGYMGNESGR

-357 QRTGLPEL
+357 QWTGLPEL

-374 EKYLVVLKRMPNL
+374 EKYLVVLKKMPDL
-387 EQLTKA
+387 EQLAKA

-398 AVECTKDYYKLSSI
+398 AVECTQDYYGMERI
-412 FQTTPVQRGLAPKL
+412 FQRAPVQKGLAPKL

-449 QLEKQTGKPISDF
+449 QFEKQAGGPISDF

-534 KLLQRHDE
+534 KLQQRHDE
-542 LAARGEEKQLT
+542 LAARREEMQLT
-553 LRAGEL
+553 LRAEDI

-570 QAIRKKFAF
+570 QAIREKFSFADE
-579 TGKQFQIQVPD
+579 QFQLQVPNS
-590 KLEDIFMDSRK
+590 LEDILKESQTLFI
-601 LCHCIAN
+601 CIAN
-608 SDVYWERME
+608 SDTYWERIE
-617 RRESYLLFL
+617 RKESYLLFV
-626 RKTAEPDT
+626 RKASAPDT
-634 PYYTVEAEPGG
+634 SYYTVEAEPNG
-645 TVRQVRTQYNR
+645 TVRQVRTVYNR

-684 QLAADSHELRI
+684 QLAADSHELRV

-700 LRNDQVTIH
+700 LRNDQITVH